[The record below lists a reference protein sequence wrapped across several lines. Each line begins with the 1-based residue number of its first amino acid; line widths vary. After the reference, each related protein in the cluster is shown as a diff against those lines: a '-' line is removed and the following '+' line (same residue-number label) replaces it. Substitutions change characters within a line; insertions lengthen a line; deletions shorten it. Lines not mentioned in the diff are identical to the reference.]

1 MSRVGLLLT
10 GGGARAA
17 YQAGA
22 LRGISEILNQRETP
36 FPIVTGI
43 SAGAINASYLS
54 CYADD
59 FRKATEG
66 LWNLW
71 SELRTDAIFK
81 TSHFSLGRI
90 GFRWMRDLVF
100 GGVTGISKAT
110 FLLNADPLAK
120 LLSERLDM
128 ERLKH
133 NCDTGVLHG
142 VAFTATNYKTGTAVS
157 FYDGSQTIDQWLRTS
172 RIGIRTELKLEHI
185 LASASIPILFPPVK
199 VGSVFYGDG
208 SVRMSA
214 PLSPPI
220 HLGADRVF
228 SIGVRFYREPE
239 ATLKLNVE
247 SVMDSISLVDIAGVM
262 LNSIFLDSLDTDL
275 ERMERI
281 NRTIQAMTEEQ
292 RRNHPNK
299 LKEIPVYAVRP
310 SADLGVLASG
320 AFKEF
325 PQSLRYLLRGIGGS
339 HQKGW
344 DLLSYLAFEADYT
357 TKLLKLGFDDVMK
370 ERDQIRKFINS

>member
-1 MSRVGLLLT
+1 MSKVGLLLT

-22 LRGISEILNQRETP
+22 LKGISEILNQRETP
-36 FPIVTGI
+36 FPIITGI

-59 FRKATEG
+59 FRKATDG
-66 LWNLW
+66 LWDLW
-71 SELRTDAIFK
+71 AGIRTDSIFK
-81 TSHFSLGRI
+81 TGQMSLARI
-90 GFRWMRDLVF
+90 GFRWIRDLVF
-100 GGVTGISKAT
+100 GGVTGVSNAT
-110 FLLNADPLAK
+110 YLLNADPLAR
-120 LLSERLDM
+120 LLAGKLDM

-157 FYDGSQTIDQWLRTS
+157 FYEGHQGIDQWLRTS

-199 VGSVFYGDG
+199 VGNVFYGDG
-208 SVRMSA
+208 CIRMSA

-228 SIGVRFYREPE
+228 SVGVRFYREPE
-239 ATLKLNVE
+239 ATLKLNLE
-247 SVMDSISLVDIAGVM
+247 SEMKSISLVDIAGVM

-281 NRTIQAMTEEQ
+281 NRTIRSMTEEQ
-292 RRNHPNK
+292 RNNHPNG
-299 LKEIPVYAVRP
+299 LKEIPIFAVRP
-310 SADLGVLASG
+310 SADLGLLAAG

-325 PQSLRYLLRGIGGS
+325 PASLRYLLRGIGGS
-339 HQKGW
+339 HEKGW
-344 DLLSYLAFEADYT
+344 DLLSYLAFEKEYT
-357 TKLLKLGFDDVMK
+357 VKLMQLGFDDVLK
-370 ERDQIRKFINS
+370 EADSVRKFIKG

>member
-17 YQAGA
+17 YQAGV
-22 LRGISEILNQRETP
+22 LRGVSEILNQRECP
-36 FPIVTGI
+36 FPVITGI

-59 FRKATEG
+59 FRKSTEG

-71 SELRTDAIFK
+71 SEIKTDTIFK
-81 TSHFSLGRI
+81 TSRLSLFRI
-90 GFRWMRDLVF
+90 GIRWIRDLVF
-100 GGVTGISKAT
+100 GGVTGISNAT
-110 FLLNADPLAK
+110 YLLNADPLAK
-120 LLSERLDM
+120 LLAGKLDM

-172 RIGIRTELKLEHI
+172 RIGIRSDLKIEHV

-199 VGSVFYGDG
+199 LGNVFYGDG

-228 SIGVRFYREPE
+228 SVGVRFYREPE
-239 ATLKLNVE
+239 ETLKLNLE
-247 SVMDSISLVDIAGVM
+247 SVMDSISLVDIGGVM
-262 LNSIFLDSLDTDL
+262 LNSIFLDSMDADL

-281 NRTIQAMTEEQ
+281 NRTIQTMTEEQ
-292 RRNHPNK
+292 KKNHPNR

-310 SADLGVLASG
+310 SEDLGKLAAG

-344 DLLSYLAFEADYT
+344 DLLSYLAFEQDYT
-357 TKLLKLGFDDVMK
+357 SKLLKLGYDDVLR
-370 ERDQIRKFINS
+370 EADAVRKFIKG